1 MDNSTSNGILENL
14 NSDQL
19 EAVTSKQHPIIII
32 AGAGSGKTRVLTRRI
47 AHRIATSEAEAR
59 HTLAITFTKKAANE
73 LKSRLNALQLRDHIE
88 AHTFHAAALKILQ
101 RYWESQHMAPF
112 DLLDSKFR
120 VVSDAISSLGS
131 LTRDQSSYGRGQNKT
146 AQLTNSVLRKSLVSS
161 VVSEIEWAKARGL
174 SPQAYQ
180 KTALA
185 QNRSVPLTPSEIS
198 EIFQRYEQLKSKM
211 HKLDYDDLITQATWS
226 LNSDPTFAKAE
237 RYRVRHLYIDE
248 FQDVN
253 TNQMNLVNALLGDR
267 TDLCVVGDPNQAI
280 YAWNGADPTLLASLS
295 ERFKSAKTVVLSRN
309 YRSTPQILALASGV
323 LRSNKQSSTDTLLIP
338 QLQDGP
344 IPVIRSFK
352 DEKHEAQAVAR
363 LAKIAHQPSASWSD
377 IAVLART
384 NSQLVPLQSAF
395 RDLGIP
401 AFISGETNYLSQ
413 DEIRVLLTS
422 LERGATPLRGASLYS
437 WIEEIISRTI
447 ENYNNNLSAVDN
459 LGLFLELSREF
470 LSQTP
475 HADSRA
481 LALWLKTEAQSSTD
495 QSVHNAVTLATFH
508 KAKGLEWRSVFLV
521 GLEDGYV
528 PIARAENPQ
537 ALAEEQRLLYVA
549 ITRAKRE
556 ITLTWARQRHYNERQ
571 LRREPSPYLTQL
583 QYEIAALSGHIA
595 TSEHALNAISKV
607 RKTLETTAPG
617 KDLTD
622 AQKSTLEL
630 LRLWRSDKSKEL
642 GVPPHMVLH
651 DYALETVA
659 LNEPLTLEALAKI
672 AGVGQIRAARFGNAI
687 LECVK
692 R

>member
-1 MDNSTSNGILENL
+1 MANSISPNILENL
-14 NSDQL
+14 NPDQL
-19 EAVTSKQHPIIII
+19 EAVTSNQHPLIII

-73 LKSRLNALQLRDHIE
+73 LKSRLNALQMRDHIE

-120 VVSDAISSLGS
+120 VVSDAISTLGS
-131 LTRDQSSYGRGQNKT
+131 LTKDQSSRGWAQNKT

-174 SPQAYQ
+174 SPQTYQ
-180 KTALA
+180 KTVIA
-185 QNRSVPLTPSEIS
+185 QNRPTPLTPSEMG
-198 EIFQRYEQLKSKM
+198 EIFQRYEQLKAKM
-211 HKLDYDDLITQATWS
+211 RKLDYDDLITHATWS

-295 ERFKSAKTVVLSRN
+295 QRFESAKTVVLSHN
-309 YRSTPQILALASGV
+309 YRSTPQILALAGKV
-323 LRSNKQSSTDTLLIP
+323 LSTDKNCRADAALIP
-338 QLQDGP
+338 HLQDGP
-344 IPVIRSFK
+344 IPVIRAFK

-363 LAKIAHQPSASWSD
+363 LAKIAHQPSTNWND

-384 NSQLVPLQSAF
+384 NSQLVPFQSAF
-395 RDLGIP
+395 KDLGIP

-413 DEIRVLLTS
+413 GEIRTLLTS
-422 LERGATPLRGASLYS
+422 LERGTTALRGASLYS
-437 WIEEIISRTI
+437 WIEEIIAKTM
-447 ENYNNNLSAVDN
+447 ENYNENLSAVDN

-475 HADSRA
+475 SADSRA
-481 LALWLKTEAQSSTD
+481 LALWLRAEAQSSTD
-495 QSVHNAVTLATFH
+495 ENIQNAVTLTTFH
-508 KAKGLEWRSVFLV
+508 KAKGLEWRSIFLV

-528 PIARAENPQ
+528 PIARAESPQ
-537 ALAEEQRLLYVA
+537 ALAEERRLLYVA

-556 ITLTWARQRHYNERQ
+556 MTLTWARQRHYNERL
-571 LRREPSPYLTQL
+571 LRREPSPYLAQL
-583 QYEIAALSGHIA
+583 QDAISALSGHIA
-595 TSEHALNAISKV
+595 TPEHALNTISKV
-607 RKTLETTAPG
+607 RKTLETKTSG
-617 KDLTD
+617 TDLTET
-622 AQKSTLEL
+622 QKSTLEL
-630 LRLWRSDKSKEL
+630 LRLWRADKSKEL

-659 LNEPLTLEALAKI
+659 VNEPLTLEALAKI
-672 AGVGQIRAARFGNAI
+672 AGVGQIRAARFGNAL
-687 LECVK
+687 LECIK
-692 R
+692 H